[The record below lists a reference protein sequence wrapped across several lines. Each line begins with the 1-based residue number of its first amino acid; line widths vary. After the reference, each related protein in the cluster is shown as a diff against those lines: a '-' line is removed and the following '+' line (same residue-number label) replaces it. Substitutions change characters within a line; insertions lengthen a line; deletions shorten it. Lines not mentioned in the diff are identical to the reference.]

1 MSYVPWD
8 GPSAGL
14 AKALCG
20 EGFTIGARTRNWDKV
35 TCPKCYAKAKT
46 KLVKQY
52 GHSTKK

>member
-20 EGFTIGARTRNWDKV
+20 EGFTNGARTRNWDKV